1 MKGDFVGIGVSFYMY
16 KDSVAI
22 IQPIAN
28 GPSAKAGIKLVI
40 EFCMLIRQSFGRKL
54 PSDSLFSNSRA
65 KKGSMVKLVLYR
77 KSENKINNQYKT

>member
-28 GPSAKAGIKLVI
+28 GPSAKAGIKAGDRIFV
-40 EFCMLIRQSFGRKL
+40 C
-54 PSDSLFSNSRA
+54 
-65 KKGSMVKLVLYR
+65 
-77 KSENKINNQYKT
+77 

>member
-28 GPSAKAGIKLVI
+28 GPSAKAGIKRGDRIFV
-40 EFCMLIRQSFGRKL
+40 LIRQSFLTKVA
-54 PSDSLFSNSRA
+54 F
-65 KKGSMVKLVLYR
+65 
-77 KSENKINNQYKT
+77 

>member
-28 GPSAKAGIKLVI
+28 GPSAKAGIKAGDRILYADKTKPLD
-40 EFCMLIRQSFGRKL
+40 ESCLLIVCFR
-54 PSDSLFSNSRA
+54 NSRA
-65 KKGSMVKLVLYR
+65 KRFNGVGSLSKIR
-77 KSENKINNQYKT
+77 K